1 MPITSR
7 VDEDKQLTIFTG
19 AGDLS
24 FDEVRDAIT
33 SFYEGDHSLKVLW
46 DLRDAA
52 AREISS
58 RQVEQI
64 ALLLEEYGG
73 RSKGVKTA
81 IVTPTDLNYGLSRM
95 LISFVEIREERYPVF
110 MKVFRAMDEA
120 ENWLSSQ

>member
-7 VDEDKQLTIFTG
+7 VDEENQLTIVTG
-19 AGDLS
+19 TGDLS
-24 FDEVRDAIT
+24 FGEVRDAIT

-46 DLRDAA
+46 DLRAAA

-58 RQVEQI
+58 RQGEQI
-64 ALLLEEYGG
+64 ALLLKEYGG
-73 RSKGVKTA
+73 RSKGIRTA

-110 MKVFRAMDEA
+110 MKVFRSMDEA
-120 ENWLSSQ
+120 TIWLS

>member
-7 VDEDKQLTIFTG
+7 VDEENQLTIFTG
-19 AGDLS
+19 TGDLS

-33 SFYEGDHSLKVLW
+33 SFYEGNYTLKVIW
-46 DLRDAA
+46 DLCDAT

-73 RSKGVKTA
+73 RSKGVRTA

-95 LISFVEIREERYPVF
+95 LISLVEIREERYPVF
-110 MKVFRAMDEA
+110 MKAFRTMDEA
-120 ENWLSSQ
+120 ENWLASQ

>member
-7 VDEDKQLTIFTG
+7 VDEKNQLTIVTG
-19 AGDLS
+19 TGDLS

-33 SFYEGDHSLKVLW
+33 SFYGGSYTLKVIW
-46 DLRDAA
+46 DLRDAM

-64 ALLLEEYGG
+64 ALLLEKYGG
-73 RSKGVKTA
+73 RSKGVRTA

-110 MKVFRAMDEA
+110 MKVFRTMDEA
-120 ENWLSSQ
+120 ENWLI